1 MDYACSK
8 ESTECQFFTMDPM
21 VYQVIT
27 TVTTNTHYFTK
38 KILLCLDTD
47 GNNPDIHFSP
57 QNDYSD
63 NYVQWVIT

>member
-1 MDYACSK
+1 
-8 ESTECQFFTMDPM
+8 M

-57 QNDYSD
+57 QNDYYD